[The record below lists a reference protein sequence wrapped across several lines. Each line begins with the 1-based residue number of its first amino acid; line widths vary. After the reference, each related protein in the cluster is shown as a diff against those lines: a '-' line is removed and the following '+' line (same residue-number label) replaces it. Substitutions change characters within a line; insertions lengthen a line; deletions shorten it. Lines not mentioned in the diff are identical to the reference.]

1 MYEKDKK
8 RMVEFEDWK
17 EEDIR
22 TIDVPAL
29 IMIGDNDVVS
39 PEHAV
44 EIFRLLPYARLS
56 TIAITKC

>member
-1 MYEKDKK
+1 
-8 RMVEFEDWK
+8 MVEFEDWK